1 MRSSDI
7 ACTPPRLVG
16 PAPTG
21 PRPAPTRLAKLPPLH
36 SAPSR
41 QRWDSLS
48 PAARR
53 ILAVTALSFGLQAHA
68 LPVVEA
74 SDGVAVE
81 AIASLKEPT
90 RIRIEGTPITD
101 VFGNIY
107 SSHCGGSPLP
117 AAAASPGVPSTTPGP
132 ATPAALT
139 SPAVNPA
146 GDVIVECDRDKGEVY
161 IRPVGDA
168 TRPINL
174 FVSSASATYTL
185 LLRRS
190 DTPADTIVIRDKT
203 PRALRPATP
212 DAAPSGP
219 APSHVRTMKAL
230 LVAMASDRVPPDVRV
245 EETSRSIQLWAEAR
259 FTLLRLYEGR
269 GLTGEKY
276 TLQNVGTAP
285 MVLAEQEF
293 DRPDSRAGGAVAGIA
308 IEHHNLRPGETTSIY
323 VIRRGGTR

>member
-1 MRSSDI
+1 MCAVQVI
-7 ACTPPRLVG
+7 ACLATMTAV
-16 PAPTG
+16 PA
-21 PRPAPTRLAKLPPLH
+21 
-36 SAPSR
+36 
-41 QRWDSLS
+41 Q
-48 PAARR
+48 
-53 ILAVTALSFGLQAHA
+53 ALQL
-68 LPVVEA
+68 VEA
-74 SDGVAVE
+74 SDGASVE
-81 AIASLKEPT
+81 AILSIREPT
-90 RIRIEGTPITD
+90 RIRIEGASITD
-101 VFGNIY
+101 VFGNIH
-107 SSHCGGSPLP
+107 SSQCGL
-117 AAAASPGVPSTTPGP
+117 AAALPTGPGM
-132 ATPAALT
+132 TPAGT
-139 SPAVNPA
+139 GSSPINPA
-146 GDVIVECDRDKGEVY
+146 GEIALTCDRDKGEIYV
-161 IRPVGDA
+161 RPVGDSA
-168 TRPINL
+168 KPINL
-174 FVSSASATYTL
+174 FVASANATYTL

>member
-68 LPVVEA
+68 LQVVEA

-285 MVLAEQEF
+285 MVLSEQEF